1 MQSKKKICS
10 SCNTEQYI
18 WKRHLGEPFCKHC
31 WSCHK
36 SNDTSQKPKN
46 PIPKVSSKRKKQDQ
60 EYLKLRKVFLTEHTL
75 CEVKVAGCMMHATD
89 VHHTY
94 SGSDRAVY
102 YLIQSTWL
110 ASCRNCHNWIHS
122 HPEQARTMKWLK

>member
-1 MQSKKKICS
+1 MQSKKKTCS
-10 SCNTEQYI
+10 GCNTEQYI
-18 WKRHLGEPFCKHC
+18 WKRHLGEPYCKSC

-36 SNDTSQKPKN
+36 SKDPTQKPTF
-46 PIPKVSSKRKKQDQ
+46 IPKVSSKKKKQDQ
-60 EYLKLRKVFLTEHTL
+60 EYLKLRERFLTEHTL

-89 VHHTY
+89 VHHTR

-110 ASCRNCHNWIHS
+110 AACRNCHDWVHLNS
-122 HPEQARTMKWLK
+122 KKARELGYLK

>member
-1 MQSKKKICS
+1 MQTKKKICS
-10 SCNTEQYI
+10 GCNTEQYI
-18 WKRHLGEPFCKHC
+18 WKRHQGEPYCKHC

-36 SNDTSQKPKN
+36 GDATSQKPKN
-46 PIPKVSSKRKKQDQ
+46 IIPLVSSKRKKQDQ
-60 EYLKLRKVFLTEHTL
+60 EYLKLRERFLTERTL

-94 SGSDRAVY
+94 AGANRAIY

-110 ASCRNCHNWIHS
+110 ASCRNCHNWIHLHS
-122 HPEQARTMKWLK
+122 KEARELNYLK